1 MLYIA
6 APIMDHEGS
15 ACRFYCA
22 ILIVS
27 AAAAAIRF

>member
-6 APIMDHEGS
+6 ASIMDHEGS

-22 ILIVS
+22 ILIVVV
-27 AAAAAIRF
+27 AVVMF